1 MRPDPANITRH
12 VAEISTGKYLRCNQV
27 LLLSPLSPPPSALP
41 TLWKPDEETKL
52 MATSPAKLT
61 FRVVVAMVVIV
72 VLFYVGRPLYWKIS
86 ATVHDIRHNKQTV
99 REGILPSPFLLYTYS
114 CMCIYPWLY
123 YSIFFCHF
131 SGISQIVYEAQK
143 SVGWYHDESDSGIR
157 DDRAKKAVATAA
169 RRLLLVKV
177 VWEFFVAF
185 DF

>member
-1 MRPDPANITRH
+1 
-12 VAEISTGKYLRCNQV
+12 
-27 LLLSPLSPPPSALP
+27 
-41 TLWKPDEETKL
+41 

-99 REGILPSPFLLYTYS
+99 REGI
-114 CMCIYPWLY
+114 
-123 YSIFFCHF
+123 
-131 SGISQIVYEAQK
+131 SQIVYEAQK

-177 VWEFFVAF
+177 V
-185 DF
+185 